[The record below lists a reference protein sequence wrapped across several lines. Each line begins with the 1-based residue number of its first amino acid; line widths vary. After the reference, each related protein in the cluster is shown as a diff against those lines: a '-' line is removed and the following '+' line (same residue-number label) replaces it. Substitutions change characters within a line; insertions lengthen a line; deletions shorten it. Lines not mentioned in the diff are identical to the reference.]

1 MAHICPG
8 WPGWP
13 PRFLIERITETKEGN
28 EDEMFPDGWDE
39 RNISVE
45 NENIWKN
52 IPGEKLPKFVG
63 KKWKHSIGRFQWQGT
78 IGAVGG
84 NDPPSELFFRGG
96 EGFILFGILTES
108 FWISFKFCID
118 FFLKF
123 LGF

>member
-39 RNISVE
+39 RTFW
-45 NENIWKN
+45 WKMEIFGKTFRGRN
-52 IPGEKLPKFVG
+52 YPNLW

-96 EGFILFGILTES
+96 EGFIIFGLLTES

>member
-1 MAHICPG
+1 
-8 WPGWP
+8 
-13 PRFLIERITETKEGN
+13 
-28 EDEMFPDGWDE
+28 MFPDGRKE
-39 RNISVE
+39 RSVSKE
-45 NENIWKN
+45 NESIWKN
-52 IPGEKLPKFVG
+52 VLRRNYPNLW

-96 EGFILFGILTES
+96 EGFIIFGLLTES